1 MKTLKIDTGK
11 GTVTLTY
18 SEVAQKWDYFS
29 GSQSAFDE
37 IDRICAELGWEYNR
51 KLKNY
56 QSNFVAENADKF
68 VVDAIEEKTTD
79 ELWSNENAELEVIES
94 VDEATKVDLEIAF
107 KTRAKA
113 TWNLPVENY
122 GYGCNNIDEV
132 LTHIRFGQ
140 QNNCNPPLFKCK

>member
-29 GSQSAFDE
+29 GTQSAFDE
-37 IDRICAELGWEYNR
+37 IDRICAELGWEYDR

-56 QSNFVAENADKF
+56 QANFVAENADKF

-79 ELWSNENAELEVIES
+79 ELWSNENAELEIVEE
-94 VDEATKVDLEIAF
+94 VDAATKVDLQISFE
-107 KTRAKA
+107 TRTKA
-113 TWNLPVENY
+113 SWNQPVEKY
-122 GYGCNNIDEV
+122 GYGCSNIDEV
-132 LTHIRFGQ
+132 LTHIRYGQ
-140 QNNCNPPLFKCK
+140 QNGCNPPLFKCN